1 MKDISKFFKIFK
13 LREIIETILLI
24 VIGYLLIDMFNVP
37 TFLIEK
43 YETSIIIALIIIT
56 IFLILNKKII
66 SLIKIN
72 VFNYLDLIL
81 VSELISTTLYIFFSR
96 FILYSSFKL
105 TICILIEL
113 IVIFII
119 IIRLLI
125 LFILDNK
132 IKEERQFNVYDIR
145 KLYKNEIDNNNDL
158 IFLEE
163 KDVDYDLLKRN
174 KIIGDLFN
182 SINYCKNKERF
193 IISLTG
199 PWQVQE
205 KQPY

>member
-145 KLYKNEIDNNNDL
+145 KLYKIRK
-158 IFLEE
+158 FL
-163 KDVDYDLLKRN
+163 V
-174 KIIGDLFN
+174 F
-182 SINYCKNKERF
+182 
-193 IISLTG
+193 
-199 PWQVQE
+199 W
-205 KQPY
+205 